1 LLIQLLLLAA
11 VIGIVVL
18 LGQSTTNASHM
29 AFRRMFL
36 LLFAGIGVV
45 AVLFPGT
52 ITWVANQ
59 IGVGRGAD
67 LLLYV
72 LVIVFIGNLAMQ
84 SRRAT
89 ELGRKITLTT
99 RRLAIAEAELRRLNE
114 HTQAEPI
121 STE

>member
-1 LLIQLLLLAA
+1 
-11 VIGIVVL
+11 
-18 LGQSTTNASHM
+18 
-29 AFRRMFL
+29 MFL